1 MRRHFAFASGLIA
14 AAVLA
19 VAQVACAP
27 PPAVDVDVSVAAL
40 AVIDDRGRPLCTA
53 EGVCLVDFGDVV
65 VGEVATAEF
74 FVENRGDAVL
84 RLPRYVFDSGNAVF
98 ALTDDVPRDVA
109 PGAALPVSLS
119 FTATTPGDNAGALAI
134 SDEDE
139 RGGVVIALRAR
150 VVECGAASAAIR
162 VIAVNGVDVDDTPGL
177 AFFTGDTV
185 VLAAEA
191 QACGGPAI
199 TPSSWLLIERSP
211 GTSLSTTGD
220 RAVLTL
226 GAFGVVLAVLVDEA
240 GAVVASVERRFESTE
255 VVEFSFV
262 SSAGRLHVA
271 RDGLDW
277 CSDDDCYEGHCDVEW
292 GGEAPTI
299 TDRRFRLSRASDG
312 VYTAAVVVDEDDTV
326 FLRASIND
334 QTATD
339 VVRQMSAFEPR
350 ILARVVIVAGQASSL
365 EIDDVSPQPGA
376 CF

>member
-1 MRRHFAFASGLIA
+1 MSCPAPFGLGVIA
-14 AAVLA
+14 ALF
-19 VAQVACAP
+19 VACAP
-27 PPAVDVDVSVAAL
+27 PPAVDIDVPVAAV
-40 AVIDDRGRPLCTA
+40 AVVDELGRPLCTA
-53 EGVCLVDFGDVV
+53 EGVCLLDFGDVV
-65 VGEVATAEF
+65 VGNVAAAEF

-84 RLPRYVFDSGNAVF
+84 RLPRYVFSSGNAVF
-98 ALTDDVPRDVA
+98 SVDGNVPREVE

-119 FTATTPGDNAGALAI
+119 FSAITPGDNTGALAI

-139 RGGVVIALRAR
+139 RGGVSITLRAR

-162 VIAVNGVDVDDTPGL
+162 VVAVNGVDVDDGPDLT
-177 AFFTGDTV
+177 FFTGDTV

-191 QACGGPAI
+191 DACGGPAI
-199 TPSSWLLIERSP
+199 APSSWLLIERSP

-226 GAFGVVLAVLVDEA
+226 GSFGVVLAILVDET

-255 VVEFSFV
+255 AVEFSFV
-262 SSAGRLHVA
+262 TGAGRLHVA

-277 CSDDDCYEGHCDVEW
+277 CSDDDCYEGHCDVDW
-292 GGEAPTI
+292 GGTPDEPLI
-299 TDRRFRLSRASDG
+299 TDRRFRLSRAGDG

-326 FLRASIND
+326 FLRVSIND

-339 VVRQMSAFEPR
+339 VVRQLAAFEPH
-350 ILARVVIVAGQASSL
+350 ILARVEIAAGQASSL